1 MRHSLFFFFLL
12 SPHSLYF
19 AVGAF
24 VAALET
30 RESLREQG
38 ACCEQRPAALKRRSP
53 VQTPARR
60 PTPARLCQATP
71 QPAGS
76 DLQLQHLS
84 RISSSAT
91 TLRSQQVRV
100 VEGGGGDGGGA
111 GARWCPWTRPGSW
124 SEEGSGGVVLLI
136 YCRAAFFCSLSN
148 WRFLLEKNKQNNNGS
163 TRRPSS
169 EWHRTP
175 GPPTL
180 ELSRMIYVRN
190 ALLK

>member
-1 MRHSLFFFFLL
+1 MFNEKMLMRLVGFFFSSQFKNVFRFKLIFNEALALCLFSPLLPLFL
-12 SPHSLYF
+12 

-24 VAALET
+24 VAAQET
-30 RESLREQG
+30 RGLYREQG
-38 ACCEQRPAALKRRSP
+38 ARCEQRPAALKRRSP

-100 VEGGGGDGGGA
+100 VEGGVLVVVLVLA
-111 GARWCPWTRPGSW
+111 GAHGRGLARDLKRRLGA
-124 SEEGSGGVVLLI
+124 L
-136 YCRAAFFCSLSN
+136 FC
-148 WRFLLEKNKQNNNGS
+148 
-163 TRRPSS
+163 
-169 EWHRTP
+169 
-175 GPPTL
+175 
-180 ELSRMIYVRN
+180 
-190 ALLK
+190 

>member
-1 MRHSLFFFFLL
+1 M
-12 SPHSLYF
+12 
-19 AVGAF
+19 
-24 VAALET
+24 AAQET
-30 RESLREQG
+30 RGLYREQG

-100 VEGGGGDGGGA
+100 VEGGVLVVVLVLA
-111 GARWCPWTRPGSW
+111 GAHGRGLARDLKRRL
-124 SEEGSGGVVLLI
+124 GGVVLLI
-136 YCRAAFFCSLSN
+136 YCRAAC
-148 WRFLLEKNKQNNNGS
+148 FLFPFKPEIPVKKNKNKTKTRA

-169 EWHRTP
+169 E
-175 GPPTL
+175 
-180 ELSRMIYVRN
+180 
-190 ALLK
+190 